1 MERNI
6 LYREMAGQRNPSLA
20 DTELSNNSSY
30 ANYEYE
36 AKTAILRPKT
46 IALFNTD
53 LDAPYYG
60 GNFNFTYNGG
70 TNEATVTFNT
80 YLSFRKNYSATQKA
94 GFIDNLKEA
103 VAVWDK
109 AAAVEIAD
117 KNGNFNQSI
126 ALRFKLN
133 IVRDKKNA
141 NKITDIH
148 PENTWSSWFNG
159 KNREIVMRELN
170 VFIGTSRNVLV
181 HELGH
186 VWGLMD
192 EYDTQWIEMKFSP
205 AHVGKNSPLLKD
217 TKAIMNLGYQD
228 ELSNSGEF
236 RGRYFKH
243 IGRALL
249 KAFWHIPDYRKPIV
263 FNKKTVSQ
271 TLVGRIVLLKK
282 DIAGSAPEASDVLP
296 FNPRHTII
304 QITKRV

>member
-1 MERNI
+1 MERNV
-6 LYREMAGQRNPSLA
+6 LLRELLTGVRSPAG
-20 DTELSNNSSY
+20 SY
-30 ANYEYE
+30 DNLNTKNLGYEFE
-36 AKTAILRPKT
+36 TRPAIPGPKT

-53 LDAPYYG
+53 LDAPYFG

-70 TNEATVTFNT
+70 ASEATIAFNT
-80 YLSFRKNYSATQKA
+80 FLSFRKNYSAQQKA
-94 GFIDNLKEA
+94 NFISNLKDA
-103 VAVWDK
+103 IAVWDK
-109 AAAVEIAD
+109 AAAVEILD
-117 KNGNFNQSI
+117 KNNTI
-126 ALRFKLN
+126 RKTITIRFKLN
-133 IVRDKKNA
+133 MVSDRKNA

-228 ELSNSGEF
+228 EVSNTGEF

-249 KAFWHIPDYRKPIV
+249 KSFWHIPDYRKPIV
-263 FNKKTVSQ
+263 FNKKTVAQ

-282 DIAGSAPEASDVLP
+282 DIAGSAPGAGDVLP

-304 QITKRV
+304 QVTKRV